1 MEQYSYERR
10 IVCFIDILGFSNIIR
25 NTTNVI
31 NGNGELLK
39 VCNALNRINDF
50 RHIIEKINNKKHLEN
65 IQTTQFS
72 DSIVISFPWRE
83 NDRSIIVA
91 FTIIKYMQVILIK
104 EYNILLR
111 GGIVIGDV
119 IHNDKL
125 LVGPAMIDA
134 YMLES
139 KCAFSPRIII
149 DPKVAFRYNKILKKC
164 KEDKV
169 WEDTT
174 VIHKDSDDTSYI
186 DYFNFS
192 ETEDIIAADD
202 QLEYFKQLCRLVATS
217 VENKDMSIRVKFL
230 WMRNKI
236 KSSTLF
242 KKAEY
247 ANAYKEIV
255 TNKGK
260 KTKDTSIK
268 K

>member
-1 MEQYSYERR
+1 MEQFSYERR
-10 IVCFIDILGFSNIIR
+10 VVCFIDILGFSNIIKS
-25 NTTNVI
+25 TTNAT

-50 RHIIEKINNKKHLEN
+50 RQIIEKINNKKNIER

-72 DSIVISFPWRE
+72 DSIVISFPWQE
-83 NDRSIIVA
+83 EDNSIIVA

-149 DPKVAFRYNKILKKC
+149 DPKVAFKYNKILKKC
-164 KEDKV
+164 KKEKT

-192 ETEDIIAADD
+192 DTEDIIATAE
-202 QLEYFKQLCRLVATS
+202 QLEYFKQLCRLVATF
-217 VENKDMSIRVKFL
+217 VENKDMSIRVKYL

-236 KSSTLF
+236 KSSNLF

-247 ANAYKEIV
+247 ADAYREIV
-255 TNKGK
+255 TNKGEK
-260 KTKDTSIK
+260 AKDTAIK